1 MGGRFPSPWFFPSA
15 FPIRTG
21 SDRKRHVRGREC
33 ARHCAGRP
41 PGLGENCPRSEAKRA
56 MASDEARDGWWRVTP
71 VTDVLVLTAMAPPDD
86 SDDIYPNYV
95 MCGLSELAMVRP
107 DLRGM

>member
-1 MGGRFPSPWFFPSA
+1 
-15 FPIRTG
+15 
-21 SDRKRHVRGREC
+21 
-33 ARHCAGRP
+33 
-41 PGLGENCPRSEAKRA
+41 
-56 MASDEARDGWWRVTP
+56 MASGEARDGWWRVTP